1 MAPIHHNRSDSPSGI
16 SAPCERLQAHGRIEA
31 FSQHRALLFSIAYR
45 MLASVADAEDIV
57 QETFIR
63 WQQATDREVH
73 SPRAFLVTILSRL
86 CIQHL
91 ESARV
96 RREEY
101 VGQWLPEPVFTGV
114 RSDPSWTSQ
123 MQESLSMAFLLLLE
137 QLTPAERAAFLLHEV
152 FDYEYADI
160 AEILNKSE
168 VNCRQLV
175 RRARQHVTSGRPRF
189 NVSSEE
195 HRRLLDEFL
204 VATSSGEMQNLIAL
218 LSDEVV
224 LQSDGGGKQRAALN
238 PVYGRDHV
246 ARLLI
251 GSGKKTQ
258 AGVTARIE
266 VVNGQP
272 AIVYS
277 FPRGGIGCIILVQA
291 SGGLIENIYVVT
303 NPDKLLHLDKRI
315 GTEQLM

>member
-1 MAPIHHNRSDSPSGI
+1 MTPNHHMNSEFPSRI
-16 SAPCERLQAHGRIEA
+16 DAQPERLQAQRRMEA

-45 MLASVADAEDIV
+45 MLGSATDAEDIV

-63 WQQATDREVH
+63 WQQAADQEIH

-101 VGQWLPEPVFTGV
+101 VGRWLPEPVFTGE
-114 RSDPSWTSQ
+114 RSDPSWASQ
-123 MQESLSMAFLLLLE
+123 IQESLSMAFLLLLE

-152 FDYEYADI
+152 FDYEYAHI
-160 AEILNKSE
+160 AGILDKNE
-168 VNCRQLV
+168 THCRQLV

-189 NVSSEE
+189 SVSPKE
-195 HRRLLDEFL
+195 HKRLLDEFL
-204 VATSSGEMQNLIAL
+204 AATSSGNMQNLIAL
-218 LSDEVV
+218 LSDDVV
-224 LQSDGGGKQRAALN
+224 LHSDGGGKQRAALN
-238 PVYGRDHV
+238 PIYGRDHV
-246 ARLLI
+246 SRFLL
-251 GSGKKTQ
+251 GAGKKTQ

-266 VVNGQP
+266 AVNGQSTI
-272 AIVYS
+272 AYS
-277 FPRGGIGCIILVQA
+277 PPSGNIGCIISIQV

-303 NPDKLLHLDKRI
+303 NPDKLLHLNKRI
-315 GTEQLM
+315 DREQPA